1 MPGYS
6 LGLRRGQ
13 YPVLATIFDRG
24 CLSKKF
30 KKFFKKALPFIAVA
44 AAIWTGGTAL
54 GLFGGGA
61 AATGGA
67 SSIGGGLAAKAAATT
82 ATKVSAFGSIAA
94 AAKTAQPIF
103 SGISAIS
110 QASSLLSGPA
120 KTQVVQAS
128 APSVIAQN
136 DTPAA
141 PATSATAEV
150 EEEERR
156 RRAAA
161 AAGGRSTTIRAGSLA
176 ARPSLGAAGSLG

>member
-44 AAIWTGGTAL
+44 AAIWTGGTSL
-54 GLFGGGA
+54 GLFGA
-61 AATGGA
+61 SAATGA

-82 ATKVSAFGSIAA
+82 ATKVSVFGSIAA

-110 QASSLLSGPA
+110 QASSLLSSPA
-120 KTQVVQAS
+120 KPQVVQAS
-128 APSVIAQN
+128 APSVVAQN

-176 ARPSLGAAGSLG
+176 ARPSLGSAGSLG